1 MDLDVIKGLFG
12 QGLMVIEIS
21 ATLGA
26 GNIFHACYQQSRS
39 LQKSTYMTH
48 RSTPSVNT
56 IVRKGVIEVQKG
68 RCEVATEGSGSFCL
82 LQTEVQEIGDSTH
95 CALDGT
101 EMWIP
106 DLTKPTYF
114 WSSINIVRSKGYRSI
129 TYFVATK
136 DVDIEIAQKEQK
148 P

>member
-1 MDLDVIKGLFG
+1 MISQVLSTVEIGSKSATDVCSHQRKEVTVNVQRSANEYATSKVGEMNENERMDLDVIKGLFG

-26 GNIFHACYQQSRS
+26 GNLFHVCYQQSRS

-68 RCEVATEGSGSFCL
+68 
-82 LQTEVQEIGDSTH
+82 
-95 CALDGT
+95 
-101 EMWIP
+101 
-106 DLTKPTYF
+106 
-114 WSSINIVRSKGYRSI
+114 
-129 TYFVATK
+129 
-136 DVDIEIAQKEQK
+136 
-148 P
+148 